1 MKTTALKQRATE
13 IVARLAQKYPN
24 PKTAL
29 NHNNPF
35 ELLIA
40 TVMSAQSTD
49 KRVNIVT
56 AQFFPTHDT
65 PEKLLSLG
73 LPTFQKLIQTVG
85 LYQTKSKNIFALCQI
100 LIDKHSSQVP
110 NNRDDLEALPGV
122 GRKTA
127 NVVLSNAF
135 GIPAFAVDTH
145 VFRVTHRLGLT
156 KGKNPEQVEQDIMK
170 LLPEQIWTNA
180 HHYFIFHG
188 RETCKAIK
196 PQCAECILVDLCPS
210 KQLYIKS
217 EVKRAKDK
225 GLMNK

>member
-1 MKTTALKQRATE
+1 MKSSALKKRATE
-13 IVARLAQKYPN
+13 IVDRLAQKYPN

-29 NHNNPF
+29 NHTNPF

-56 AQFFPTHDT
+56 AQFFPAHNT
-65 PEKLLSLG
+65 PKKLLSLG

-100 LIDKHSSQVP
+100 LIDKHHSQVP
-110 NNRDDLEALPGV
+110 DNRDNLEALPGV

-145 VFRVTHRLGLT
+145 VFRVTRRLGLT
-156 KGKNPEQVEQDIMK
+156 TGKNPEQVEQDIMR
-170 LLPEQIWTNA
+170 LLPQQIWTNA
-180 HHYFIFHG
+180 HHYFIYHG

-196 PQCAECILVDLCPS
+196 PKCAECILVDLCPS
-210 KQLYIKS
+210 KQL
-217 EVKRAKDK
+217 
-225 GLMNK
+225 

>member
-1 MKTTALKQRATE
+1 MKTSAVKQRATE
-13 IVARLAQKYPN
+13 IVDRLAKQYPD

-56 AQFFPTHDT
+56 AQFFPAHNT
-65 PEKLLSLG
+65 PAKLLSLS

-85 LYQTKSKNIFALCQI
+85 LYQTKSKNIFALCQL
-100 LIDKHSSQVP
+100 LIDKHNSQVP
-110 NNRDDLEALPGV
+110 NTREDLEALPGV

-170 LLPEQIWTNA
+170 LLPEAIWTNA

-196 PQCAECILVDLCPS
+196 PKCAECILVDLCPG
-210 KQLYIKS
+210 KQL
-217 EVKRAKDK
+217 
-225 GLMNK
+225 

>member
-1 MKTTALKQRATE
+1 MKTTALKQRAAE
-13 IVARLAQKYPN
+13 IVDRLAQKYPD

-56 AQFFPTHDT
+56 AQFFPANDT
-65 PEKLLSLG
+65 PEKLVSLG
-73 LPTFQKLIQTVG
+73 LPAFQKLIQTVG

-100 LIDKHSSQVP
+100 LIDKHASQVP
-110 NNRDDLEALPGV
+110 NNREDLEALPGV

-170 LLPEQIWTNA
+170 LLPEHIWTNA

-196 PQCAECILVDLCPS
+196 PKCAECVLVDLCPS
-210 KQLYIKS
+210 KQ
-217 EVKRAKDK
+217 V
-225 GLMNK
+225 

>member
-1 MKTTALKQRATE
+1 MKRQRATE
-13 IVARLAQKYPN
+13 IIDRLAKQYPD

-29 NHNNPF
+29 NHDNPF
-35 ELLIA
+35 ELLVA

-56 AQFFPTHDT
+56 AQFFPAHNT
-65 PEKLLSLG
+65 PEKLLSLS

-85 LYQTKSKNIFALCQI
+85 LYHTKAKNIFALCQI
-100 LIDKHSSQVP
+100 LIDKHHSQVP
-110 NNRDDLEALPGV
+110 HNREDLEALPGV

-156 KGKNPEQVEQDIMK
+156 KGKNPDQVEQDLME
-170 LLPEQIWTNA
+170 LLPESIWTNA

-196 PQCAECILVDLCPS
+196 PKCSECILVDLCPS
-210 KQLYIKS
+210 KQL
-217 EVKRAKDK
+217 
-225 GLMNK
+225 